1 MKQGYTVQQW
11 KKMRDDDLT
20 YVKDAITSVTPLA
33 GVTANALAHL
43 REEWV
48 SWRDDHVQ
56 IRIPAEAP
64 CNEYKH
70 RGGED
75 LVGQLPPLIE
85 RDKTCRYCRKS
96 GNTEHFENL
105 WNTGVYTDENGVART
120 YTTYLNRDI
129 AKPAVDLLERVF
141 KQHDRPEFALSARSI
156 DWAVQHFDHENTEDG
171 TAAYSKLIRTGAVI
185 YCEYGLS
192 KDEIAEITPY
202 NPDTIRQIVG
212 RTPRTNFENIDT
224 RSLLISINEIE
235 PVTLDE
241 LADRLDRRMET
252 MSQRL
257 NRLKALDRVIAEDNH
272 PGPPKATWR
281 TTDLWNTPFE
291 CDRCGY
297 TCYTLNGIS
306 MHERHKHGVHQT
318 TKDIS

>member
-11 KKMRDDDLT
+11 KDMQDDDLT
-20 YVKDAITSVTPLA
+20 YVKDAITSITPLA

-70 RGGED
+70 RGGDD

-105 WNTGVYTDENGVART
+105 WNTGVNADENGVART
-120 YTTYLNRDI
+120 YTTYLNHDI

-156 DWAVQHFDHENTEDG
+156 DWALQRFEHEDSKDDTG
-171 TAAYSKLIRTGAVI
+171 GYSKFIRTGPVL
-185 YCEYGLS
+185 YCHYGLS
-192 KDEIAEITPY
+192 ADEIAEITPY
-202 NPDTIRQIVG
+202 TADTATQIVG
-212 RTPRTNFENIDT
+212 RTPKVNFEKIDT
-224 RSLLISINEIE
+224 RGFLCIIKDME
-235 PVTLDE
+235 PVTINQL
-241 LADRLDRRMET
+241 MEKLNKSRPT
-252 MSQRL
+252 FSSRL
-257 NRLKALDRVIAEDNH
+257 NRLKDVDRVIVENNH
-272 PGPPKATWR
+272 NGPPSATWT
-281 TTDLWNTPFE
+281 TTDLWDVPFK
-291 CDRCGY
+291 CDKCGY
-297 TCYTLNGIS
+297 ETSSLLGIS
-306 MHERHKHGVHQT
+306 KHKQNKHGDYEFPLS
-318 TKDIS
+318 K